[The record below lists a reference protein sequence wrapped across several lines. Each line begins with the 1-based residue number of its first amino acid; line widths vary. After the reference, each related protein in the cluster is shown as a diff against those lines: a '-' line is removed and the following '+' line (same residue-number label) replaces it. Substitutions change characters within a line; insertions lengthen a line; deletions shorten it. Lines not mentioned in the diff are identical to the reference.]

1 MLAQAPG
8 LAQARRLATILN
20 FQASVFP
27 HVDDPQTD
35 STFAGAVCRIYRYGS
50 RAQCRWRSVYFG
62 LRRTWQWTRNKH
74 GSSDEYTCEDH
85 RFDMQHGGETFQRLY
100 RRHR

>member
-1 MLAQAPG
+1 MLAQAPV

-27 HVDDPQTD
+27 HVDDPQPD

-50 RAQCRWRSVYFG
+50 RAQMS
-62 LRRTWQWTRNKH
+62 
-74 GSSDEYTCEDH
+74 
-85 RFDMQHGGETFQRLY
+85 MA
-100 RRHR
+100 